1 MRSGDR
7 GTPNSVIGRAMTVLT
22 CYGPADQGLSLTEL
36 TRRSGLAKPTV
47 YRLLVEL
54 ASWRLVERS
63 GREWR
68 LGMKL
73 FELGQ
78 MVPRQRELRAAAR
91 PFLDDLHQATG
102 NTINLAILDGAQI
115 VYIDRLARTGSPEPP
130 SRAGGP
136 GLLHC
141 TGIGKALLA
150 YSPDSLIS
158 TIIAK
163 GFERRTPYTIV
174 APGILLQ
181 QLADIRRS
189 NIAYD
194 REESTLGV
202 TCVAS
207 SVLDNRGLAVAAIS
221 VSGSTTHLKG
231 RRVETAVQTAA
242 LRIARQLPA
251 LVGQQMRS
259 LDPAC

>member
-7 GTPNSVIGRAMTVLT
+7 GTPNSVIGRAVTVLR

-54 ASWRLVERS
+54 ASWRFVERS
-63 GREWR
+63 GHEWR
-68 LGMKL
+68 LGLRL

-78 MVPRQRELRAAAR
+78 MVPVQRVLRTAAR
-91 PFLDDLHQATG
+91 PFLSSLHQATG
-102 NTINLAILDGAQI
+102 HTIDLAILDGTQI
-115 VYIDRLARTGSPEPP
+115 VYIDRIARMGSPELP
-130 SRAGGP
+130 SHVGGA
-136 GLLHC
+136 GLLYC

-150 YSPDSLIS
+150 HSSASLIS
-158 TIIAK
+158 TVIAS
-163 GFERRTPYTIV
+163 GFERRTPYTII

-202 TCVAS
+202 ICVAS
-207 SVLDNRGLAVAAIS
+207 PVLDNRGLAVAAIS
-221 VSGSTTHLKG
+221 VSGPTTHWAG
-231 RRVETAVQTAA
+231 ARTEAAVQTAA
-242 LRIARQLPA
+242 LGIARQLSTLA
-251 LVGQQMRS
+251 DQDRLS
-259 LDPAC
+259 LGRAC